1 MTKSRWTSVAYWRR
15 CAYQCR
21 LRGPSR
27 SQTASPHLVSS
38 GSPVDPWT
46 GSVLSV
52 LLGGRRKRKAVARNP
67 WRGGLFY
74 LTGRATSQR
83 ATTSSVAR
91 CLRRAKCRQ

>member
-46 GSVLSV
+46 GSGA
-52 LLGGRRKRKAVARNP
+52 LGLARRAQEAEGCGPQSVAR
-67 WRGGLFY
+67 RSFY
-74 LTGRATSQR
+74 LTGRATSRR
-83 ATTSSVAR
+83 ATANSVAR
-91 CLRRAKCRQ
+91 YLSRAKCRQ